1 MRIRD
6 CRLAL
11 VAAAALLSGACATSQ
26 ELAIWSQHPAH
37 FASIEHLRFSLDN
50 RAGVRPHVTRHDV
63 AEARAQHWWG
73 EPVAVRQAQIFD
85 R

>member
-6 CRLAL
+6 YRLVL

-26 ELAIWSQHPAH
+26 EWAIWSQHPAH
-37 FASIEHLRFSLDN
+37 FASIEHIRFSLDN
-50 RAGVRPHVTRHDV
+50 RAGGPAHVTREDV
-63 AEARAQHWWG
+63 VEARAQHWWG
-73 EPVAVRQAQIFD
+73 EPVAVRQAQLFD